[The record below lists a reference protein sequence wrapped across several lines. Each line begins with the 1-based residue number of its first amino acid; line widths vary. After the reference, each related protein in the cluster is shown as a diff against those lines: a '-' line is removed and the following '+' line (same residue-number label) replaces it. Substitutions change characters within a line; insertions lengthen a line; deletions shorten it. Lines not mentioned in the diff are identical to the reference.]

1 MRVTVVLL
9 ALLTIGGCAS
19 PAPTASPSAP
29 LPPTPS
35 PNPPTA
41 IASLPPLA
49 SPTIVPTPTPTP
61 VAVITDTPLPPGGI
75 SRDQAIAIAEQHVN
89 FPTVEQAVV
98 GRVGDLDLTGNP
110 PNGIKPD
117 RLVWRVSLIGS
128 LEVCAP
134 VAGPCSTH
142 SPIMISVFL
151 DYYTGEFLFTG

>member
-1 MRVTVVLL
+1 
-9 ALLTIGGCAS
+9 
-19 PAPTASPSAP
+19 
-29 LPPTPS
+29 
-35 PNPPTA
+35 
-41 IASLPPLA
+41 
-49 SPTIVPTPTPTP
+49 
-61 VAVITDTPLPPGGI
+61 VITDTPLPPGGI